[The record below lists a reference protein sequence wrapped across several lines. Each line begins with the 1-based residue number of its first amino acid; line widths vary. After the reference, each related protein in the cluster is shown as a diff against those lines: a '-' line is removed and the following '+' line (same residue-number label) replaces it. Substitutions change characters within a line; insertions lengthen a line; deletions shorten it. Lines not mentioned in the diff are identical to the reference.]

1 MLFRGLRCF
10 APAAVV
16 LACAVTAGQVRAQP
30 RDAPNGLLLIAKP
43 SLVDPNF
50 ARTVVLV
57 TQTPDASTV
66 GVVLNRPTK
75 LALAQLLPPGVETR
89 TYKDAIYW
97 GGPVMPRVILALF
110 HSENSPSTP
119 AFHVHRGL
127 YLSMDPRN
135 VESLLAE
142 SGARYRLYAG
152 FAGWLPRQLSRELAR
167 DDWYLLPVEEEI
179 LFRKDTSGLWA
190 ELLARVAGT
199 RAVAPAP
206 GMPENPAPKIESPA
220 VAGLGSRTHRAVP

>member
-1 MLFRGLRCF
+1 MMFRGLRCF
-10 APAAVV
+10 ASAAVV

-57 TQTPDASTV
+57 TQAPDASTV

-75 LALAQLLPPGVETR
+75 LALAQLLPPGVETHA
-89 TYKDAIYW
+89 YKDAIYW

-110 HSENSPSTP
+110 RSEDSPSAP

-142 SGARYRLYAG
+142 SGAQYRLYAG

-167 DDWYLLPVEEEI
+167 DDWYLLPVDEEA
-179 LFRKDTSGLWA
+179 LFRKDTRGLWE
-190 ELLARVAGT
+190 ELLARVSGT
-199 RAVAPAP
+199 RAGPPAP
-206 GMPENPAPKIESPA
+206 DVPELRSPKIESPA
-220 VAGLGSRTHRAVP
+220 VAGLGSRTRRAVP